1 MAATVAGHAL
11 SHRRQAVM
19 DTAAGRDT
27 TATQAPHDIFTFW
40 ERHAWLESLVAESM
54 GAFAAHHPPAAQ
66 ERDPM
71 LLFLAMVWRATV
83 LYLWHTAEGVPAPV
97 TDTDVNGFVGI
108 ESSSAQMADRAAQE
122 VLRLMG
128 KMSELNSWKVR
139 RVLISPSLIL
149 PLSFRFSS
157 FDSSVFADRALM
169 SKGSSTHEHT
179 PDSNCRASHAH
190 TRPDGG
196 IFSETEENHGSF
208 T

>member
-1 MAATVAGHAL
+1 MRLPCPEAAFQYGQPVPMGFFSEHKTTTVATASTSPAMIPSSPFHECIVAATVAGHAL

-40 ERHAWLESLVAESM
+40 ERHTWLESLVAESM

-71 LLFLAMVWRATV
+71 LLFLAMVWRATM
-83 LYLWHTAEGVPAPV
+83 LYLWHTAEGVTAPV
-97 TDTDVNGFVGI
+97 PDSDVNGFVGI

-139 RVLISPSLIL
+139 RVLMSTSPIL
-149 PLSFRFSS
+149 LPSFRSS
-157 FDSSVFADRALM
+157 W
-169 SKGSSTHEHT
+169 
-179 PDSNCRASHAH
+179 
-190 TRPDGG
+190 
-196 IFSETEENHGSF
+196 I
-208 T
+208 

>member
-27 TATQAPHDIFTFW
+27 TATQAPHDMFTFW

-83 LYLWHTAEGVPAPV
+83 LYLWHTAESVPAPV
-97 TDTDVNGFVGI
+97 PDSDVNGFVGI

-139 RVLISPSLIL
+139 RVLTLPSTIL
-149 PLSFRFSS
+149 PHSFPSS
-157 FDSSVFADRALM
+157 CFDSSAFADRALLL
-169 SKGSSTHEHT
+169 KGSPTHEHT
-179 PDSNCRASHAH
+179 PDFSCRASHTQA
-190 TRPDGG
+190 RPDGG
-196 IFSETEENHGSF
+196 IFSETEGNHASC